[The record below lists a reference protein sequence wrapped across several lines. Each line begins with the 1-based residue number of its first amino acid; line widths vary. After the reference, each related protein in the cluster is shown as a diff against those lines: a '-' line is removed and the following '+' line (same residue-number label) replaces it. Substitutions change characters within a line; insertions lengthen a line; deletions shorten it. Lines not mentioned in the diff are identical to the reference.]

1 MAFLSEAQLE
11 TALLEQLA
19 SLGYACAS
27 DDLIGPDGKQPERG
41 AYDEVVLK
49 ARLTAAVARLNPALP
64 AEAQADAMRRLTQSE
79 LPNLLEENRRIH
91 RLLTEGADIEFYG
104 DDGVLTA
111 GKVRLIDFERPANN
125 DWLAVQQFTVI
136 AGQAK
141 RRPDVVVFVN
151 GLPLAVIELKA
162 PGGESAT
169 LAGAFN
175 QLQTYKH
182 QIPALFHCNA
192 LLVTSDGLSARV
204 GSLSA
209 DFERFMPWR
218 TTDGTCIEPKGMP
231 EMATLIEGVFEPG
244 RFLDL
249 LRHFTVFGESPSG
262 LIKIIAGY
270 HQFHAVKKAVIST
283 LRASQRPDQRRT
295 AEDPA
300 EYGLPSV
307 KDQPAG
313 DHKAGV
319 IWHTQGSGKSL
330 LMAFYAGLLV
340 FDPRMANPTL
350 VVLTDRNDLDDQ
362 LFATFAMC
370 RDLLRQTPVQAQDR
384 EHLRSLLN
392 RASGGVIF
400 TTIQKFTPAAL
411 TPDPSP
417 GGRGEQGAL
426 TDRSNVVVIADEAH
440 RSQYGFKARVASKT
454 GEIAYGFAKYLR
466 DALPNASFI
475 GFTGTPIEAT
485 DVNTPA
491 VFGHYIDIYDISRA
505 VEDGATVPIYYESR
519 LARIELDE
527 DEKPRI
533 DAEIEALL
541 EDEDEPSAERA
552 KQKWSTV
559 EALVGSDKRLALVA
573 ADLVQ
578 HFEDRVA
585 ALDGKAMMV
594 CMSRRICVA
603 LYDEIV
609 KLRPDWHSSDDNAGR
624 VKIVMTGAASDPPE
638 WQQHIGN
645 KTRRDLLA
653 KRARDARDPLQLVIV
668 RDMWLT
674 GFDAPALHTLYIDK
688 PMRGH
693 GLMQAIARVNR
704 VFRDKPAGL
713 IVDYIG
719 IAQNLKSALAQYSK
733 PDQDKT
739 GIDEVEAVALLLEKY
754 GIVRDMFA
762 AQGSASVAG
771 GTTPWMEEVGR
782 SRTPEP
788 RMPGATRGF
797 DYRTGLSGTP
807 GERLAMMAGA
817 IEWILDRQQQWAAA
831 EKTPDA
837 SRQAQRRFAD
847 GVLALSKAFALA
859 SSSDEARGIREEVG
873 FFQAIRAALVK
884 TAGGS
889 GVTRQDRELAI
900 QQIVSRAVVSTE
912 IVDILAAAGIQ
923 TPDISILSDEFLLEV
938 QQMEKKNLALEALR
952 KLLNDSIRSR
962 TRTNVVETR
971 AFTERLEDAIAR
983 YHANAIT
990 TAEVLQ
996 ELIKLAQDIR
1006 AARSRGEEQGL
1017 SDEEIAFYDALAE
1030 NESAVEVMGDA
1041 SLRVIAHELLVSL
1054 RENVAVD
1061 WAHRESARARL
1072 RVLVKRILRKYGY
1085 PPDLQDA
1092 AVQTV
1097 LQQAE
1102 VLSALWQTGDS
1113 RA

>member
-19 SLGYACAS
+19 GLGFACAS
-27 DDLIGPDGKQPERG
+27 DEVIGPDGKQPERE

-64 AEAQADAMRRLTQSE
+64 PEAQADAIRRLTQSE

-91 RLLTEGADIEFYG
+91 RLLTEGADVEYYAE
-104 DDGVLTA
+104 DGTLTA
-111 GKVRLIDFERPANN
+111 GNVRLIDFEQPANN
-125 DWLAVQQFTVI
+125 DWLAVQQFTVV

-162 PGGESAT
+162 PGGENAT

-175 QLQTYKH
+175 QLQTYKQ
-182 QIPALFHCNA
+182 QIPALFRSNA
-192 LLVTSDGLSARV
+192 VLVTSDGLSARV

-209 DFERFMPWR
+209 DQERFMPWR
-218 TTDGTCIEPKGMP
+218 TTDGTRIEPKGMP
-231 EMATLIEGVFEPG
+231 EMATLIEGVFEQG

-270 HQFHAVKKAVIST
+270 HQFHAVRKAVIST
-283 LRASQRPDQRRT
+283 LRASQRAV

-300 EYGLPSV
+300 VYGLPSV
-307 KDQPAG
+307 KDQPPG

-370 RDLLRQTPVQAQDR
+370 KDLLRQTPVQAQDR

-400 TTIQKFTPAAL
+400 TTLQKFSPAADE
-411 TPDPSP
+411 TNFP
-417 GGRGEQGAL
+417 AL

-440 RSQYGFKARVASKT
+440 RSQYGFKAKVASKT

-505 VEDGATVPIYYESR
+505 VEDGVTVPIYYESR

-541 EDEDEPSAERA
+541 EDEDEPSAERT

-585 ALDGKAMMV
+585 ALNGKAMMV

-603 LYDEIV
+603 LYDEII
-609 KLRPDWHSSDDNAGR
+609 KLRPDWHSNDDNAGSI
-624 VKIVMTGAASDPPE
+624 KIVMTGAASDPVE

-645 KTRRDLLA
+645 KARRDLLA
-653 KRARDARDPLQLVIV
+653 KRARDPQDPLRLVIV

-674 GFDAPALHTLYIDK
+674 GFDAPSMHTMYIDK

-739 GIDEVEAVALLLEKY
+739 GIDEAEAVAVLLEKY
-754 GIVRDMFA
+754 EIVRDMFH
-762 AQGSASVAG
+762 
-771 GTTPWMEEVGR
+771 
-782 SRTPEP
+782 
-788 RMPGATRGF
+788 GF
-797 DYRTGLSGTP
+797 DYRTGLGGTP

-817 IEWILDRQQQWAAA
+817 IEWILDKQQQWAVA
-831 EKTPDA
+831 EKTPEA
-837 SRQAQRRFAD
+837 KKQAQRRFAD

-859 SSSDEARGIREEVG
+859 ASSDEARGIREEVG

-889 GVTRQDRELAI
+889 GTTRQDRELAI

-938 QQMEKKNLALEALR
+938 QQMEKKNLGLEALR

-1006 AARSRGEEQGL
+1006 AARHRGEEQGL
-1017 SDEEIAFYDALAE
+1017 SEEEIAFYDALAE
-1030 NESAVEVMGDA
+1030 NESALQVMGDDK
-1041 SLRVIAHELLVSL
+1041 LRVIAHELLVSL

-1102 VLSALWQTGDS
+1102 VLSASWQPGHS